1 MLFPVCNMTTVLV
14 KKTAGRYTGFT
25 FSGHAGFAK
34 AGRDIVCSA
43 ISVLVINTINA
54 MESLADAQMEVVTNE
69 AEGII
74 DVVFTRPVNEK
85 TILLLDTMLL
95 GLNSIQNTYGR
106 KYLKLKFEEV

>member
-1 MLFPVCNMTTVLV
+1 MTTVLM

-25 FSGHAGFAK
+25 VSGHAGYGQ

-43 ISVLVINTINA
+43 VSVLVINTINA
-54 MESLADAQMEVVTNE
+54 MESLAGAQMEVAADE

-74 DVVFTRPVNEK
+74 DVAFIRPANEK
-85 TILLLDTMLL
+85 AVLLLDTMLL
-95 GLNSIQNTYGR
+95 GLNSIQNTYGK